1 MTSRKAFFPEGVLA
15 GVLCAPL
22 KLLFALALG
31 MVAMLLVGW
40 AIEGV
45 FVCKIWPAGA
55 ARLRVVFAAELGRG
69 SELATR
75 QGGAPD
81 AITGRANLLNALIF
95 QVTGVHDMGVRFAA
109 GAALSIP
116 DTIVRSTYLANR
128 DAIEVAM
135 LRTQLLGVRIATRA
149 LMLALLILLCLVV
162 AADGLSQRAIRRAS
176 AGRESASLYHRAKRL
191 QVALAA
197 TGVLVG
203 LLWPAVVDARAI
215 AVALT
220 APLGVLARGH
230 WTYCKKDL

>member
-1 MTSRKAFFPEGVLA
+1 
-15 GVLCAPL
+15 
-22 KLLFALALG
+22 
-31 MVAMLLVGW
+31 MVAILLVGW

-55 ARLRVVFAAELGRG
+55 ARLRFVLAAELGRG

-81 AITGRANLLNALIF
+81 AITGTANLLYALIF

-135 LRTQLLGVRIATRA
+135 LGTQLLGVRIATRA

-162 AADGLSQRAIRRAS
+162 AADGLTQRAIRRAS
-176 AGRESASLYHRAKRL
+176 AGRESASLYHRAKHL